1 MKYKLLARGMS
12 IKRQRHCQGSKNHP
26 IPLCSPYAVGRHGVS
41 ALSAPGSGDTGAL
54 MVWLAIREGLAA
66 SGNRQLLRWGSR
78 SETSFPPYAV
88 GRHGVSALS
97 APGSDNTGALMVW
110 LAIREGLAAS
120 GNRQLCWRL
129 LATQNFA
136 VVVRGAQADGVVV
149 RGGQA
154 DGVAGRIP
162 NTNRHRTDTGMTLER
177 NKALWRCQHQRQR
190 GRWLCVLTFAFPRMH
205 QSPGAPSGSLCFLRR
220 CRCGLLEE
228 VVGPRVE
235 QLPKHRVR

>member
-66 SGNRQLLRWGSR
+66 SGNRQL
-78 SETSFPPYAV
+78 
-88 GRHGVSALS
+88 
-97 APGSDNTGALMVW
+97 
-110 LAIREGLAAS
+110 
-120 GNRQLCWRL
+120 CWRL

-136 VVVRGAQADGVVV
+136 VVVRGGQADGVVA

-154 DGVAGRIP
+154 DGVAGRNP
-162 NTNRHRTDTGMTLER
+162 
-177 NKALWRCQHQRQR
+177 
-190 GRWLCVLTFAFPRMH
+190 
-205 QSPGAPSGSLCFLRR
+205 
-220 CRCGLLEE
+220 
-228 VVGPRVE
+228 
-235 QLPKHRVR
+235 